1 MREIIISANEA
12 AQRMDKLLFKYL
24 NEAPKSF
31 VYKMLRKKN
40 IVLNG
45 KKADGSEKL
54 CPGDSIRLY
63 LAEETLEKFS
73 KVRIQRVSSK
83 LNIIYE
89 DNNIILINKPVGM
102 LSQKAKPEDVSAV
115 EHLISYLLEKGELTE
130 ETLRSFR
137 PSVCNRLDRNTSGLL
152 AAGKSLA
159 GLQTLSELFRDRS
172 LKKYYRCIVSGQVRE
187 GCRISGWLTKDTKT
201 NKVTISKE
209 KTEDAS
215 RIETEYHPIKVSA
228 AATLLEV
235 HLITGKTHQ
244 IRAHLASQGHPILGD
259 FKYGIAGE
267 NQKYRKEYG
276 IQSQLLHAFRLEFPE
291 IDGPL
296 SYLSGK
302 TFTADIPEAFQK
314 VCRGEGL

>member
-73 KVRIQRVSSK
+73 KVRVQRVSSK

-187 GCRISGWLTKDTKT
+187 GCRISGWLTKDAKT

-209 KTEDAS
+209 KTADTS
-215 RIETEYHPIKVSA
+215 RIETEYYPVKIGT

-259 FKYGIAGE
+259 FKYGITGE
-267 NQKYRKEYG
+267 NQKYRKAYG

-302 TFTADIPEAFQK
+302 IFTADIPETFHK

>member
-73 KVRIQRVSSK
+73 KVRVQRVSSK

-187 GCRISGWLTKDTKT
+187 GCRISGWLTKDIKT

-209 KTEDAS
+209 KTADAS
-215 RIETEYHPIKVSA
+215 RIETEYHPIKVGA

-259 FKYGIAGE
+259 FKYGITGE
-267 NQKYRKEYG
+267 NQKYRKAYG

-302 TFTADIPEAFQK
+302 IFTADIPETFHK

>member
-1 MREIIISANEA
+1 MREIIISTNEA

-73 KVRIQRVSSK
+73 KVRVQRVSSK

-187 GCRISGWLTKDTKT
+187 GCRISGWLTKDIKT

-209 KTEDAS
+209 KTADAS
-215 RIETEYHPIKVSA
+215 RIETEYHPIKVGA

-259 FKYGIAGE
+259 FKYGITGE
-267 NQKYRKEYG
+267 NQKYRKAYG

-302 TFTADIPEAFQK
+302 IFTADIPETFHK